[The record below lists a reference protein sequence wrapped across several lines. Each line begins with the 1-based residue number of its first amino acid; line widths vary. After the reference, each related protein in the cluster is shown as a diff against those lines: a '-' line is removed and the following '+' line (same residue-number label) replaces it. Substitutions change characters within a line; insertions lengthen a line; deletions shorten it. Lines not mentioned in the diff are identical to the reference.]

1 MVGNLHEKYPDL
13 KMWVWGNGSVSRV
26 FAMQAL
32 GSEFK
37 SDEFH
42 EKPGTLARVLGRD
55 RQEDLGSLRAGRSSW

>member
-1 MVGNLHEKYPDL
+1 
-13 KMWVWGNGSVSRV
+13 MWVWGNGSVSQV

-42 EKPGTLARVLGRD
+42 EKLGTLARVLGRQ
-55 RQEDLGSLRAGRSSW
+55 RQEDLGSLMAGQSSW